1 MLQDEDGDTDG
12 RGAAANA
19 AAAAEA
25 RLLPARLQKSVHLD
39 RKRAWKPDEDQ
50 TLLDSWFRCA
60 NAPLVKGFSGQ
71 LVPAH
76 STNQLLPPD
85 RDSTMSYRHSA
96 INTIRQL

>member
-60 NAPLVKGFSGQ
+60 NADPVEASATDLV
-71 LVPAH
+71 LAH
-76 STNQLLPPD
+76 GTNPLLPPGCN
-85 RDSTMSYRHSA
+85 STMPCRYSV
-96 INTIRQL
+96 I